1 MKLCDGRCV
10 EFNAY
15 ECIDY
20 IKRLVKSS
28 HKNLYRIFLS
38 KINTLMTNN
47 KHSIYRNEQGFLCAH
62 FYGIEITLDLSK
74 GMYIIK
80 SDSILYAYFVIKSFA
95 AIDNENYSEI
105 YKTIYDNK
113 DEINAL
119 KRYCEEKCALNI
131 NPSTTVDYNEFIRLL
146 DTTFKIS
153 FINRC
158 CDKLNDAIDCDDE
171 TYSKYYKS
179 AFAKA
184 LLEFISKKEW
194 YCFFQ
199 KVTDSSL
206 ITLFDE
212 IDMSPIN
219 TSNQIETFVYKLLSY
234 VDSRIDLYKSKIDQ
248 CIEEQIELLC
258 PSSRQKMIFDDKY
271 YMFKITPDIDI
282 YTQNLILS
290 HIKKNKF
297 CEGCKIEGSVFIIP
311 FAEGVFKT
319 FKKNMLSQFIN
330 DIDDKTAYSAINAE
344 ILADTTLE
352 IKQEIKKDPYS
363 YFKVCES
370 GDFEIRYDTK
380 YLFLLDML
388 FKDCFNPS
396 IIGNEEDNLA
406 LHSLKLKNKF
416 LKIIKKSNII

>member
-171 TYSKYYKS
+171 TILNTIRVLLQKLCLNLYQKKS
-179 AFAKA
+179 GIAF
-184 LLEFISKKEW
+184 
-194 YCFFQ
+194 
-199 KVTDSSL
+199 
-206 ITLFDE
+206 
-212 IDMSPIN
+212 
-219 TSNQIETFVYKLLSY
+219 
-234 VDSRIDLYKSKIDQ
+234 
-248 CIEEQIELLC
+248 
-258 PSSRQKMIFDDKY
+258 
-271 YMFKITPDIDI
+271 
-282 YTQNLILS
+282 
-290 HIKKNKF
+290 
-297 CEGCKIEGSVFIIP
+297 
-311 FAEGVFKT
+311 
-319 FKKNMLSQFIN
+319 FKKLQIQ
-330 DIDDKTAYSAINAE
+330 A
-344 ILADTTLE
+344 
-352 IKQEIKKDPYS
+352 
-363 YFKVCES
+363 
-370 GDFEIRYDTK
+370 
-380 YLFLLDML
+380 
-388 FKDCFNPS
+388 
-396 IIGNEEDNLA
+396 
-406 LHSLKLKNKF
+406 
-416 LKIIKKSNII
+416 